1 MNESVQLANEK
12 IAQVNELIGQYP
24 FDGYLILSRQGADT
38 KFSLIFDQDTEAY
51 AAAVFTPNH
60 GATLLVQESEAAK
73 FEGLEGI
80 RVEPYQEAF
89 RDALYQALERGQFRQ
104 LGVNVSEDNHGAD
117 GLTLGSYA
125 LLRGYYGEKVDE
137 VLCSA
142 EELIDTVRAIK
153 TPQEIARIRECIRR
167 VEECLD
173 VVLPQIRVG
182 MTEVD
187 IGNIFVQEMHKR
199 ELTASVGDPEGPPI
213 VSNLRG
219 GISHRG
225 AAGTVTMPGDTIVID
240 FCAWYKGFS
249 SDLSRTT
256 YVLKKGETKPSEQAQ
271 AFFDLVHGN
280 ITEIAK
286 MAKAGVRGYEVN
298 QVRLDREAAFGDVP
312 DYGVS
317 AGHQIGRECHD
328 GGTTFSKKE
337 RGKYACSAM
346 RENETYALEPSCLLF
361 DRKIGAHIEE
371 DILVHKDCVEFLSH
385 RQHEIFLIPYGE
397 V

>member
-1 MNESVQLANEK
+1 MNESVLLANEK
-12 IAQVNELIGQYP
+12 IAQVCELMPQAP
-24 FDGYLILSRQGADT
+24 FDGYLIVSRQGADT
-38 KFSLIFDQDTEAY
+38 KFSLIFDQDTQQY
-51 AAAVFTPNH
+51 AAAVFTPK
-60 GATLLVQESEAAK
+60 GEATLLVHESEAAN
-73 FEGLEGI
+73 FEGLTGI
-80 RVEPYQEAF
+80 AVVPYQGQF
-89 RDALYQALERGQFRQ
+89 RDALHQVLKNGQFQR
-104 LGVNVSEDNHGAD
+104 LGVNFSEDNHGAD
-117 GLTLGSYA
+117 GLTLGAYA

-137 VLCSA
+137 VLLSA
-142 EELIDTVRAIK
+142 EELIDTVRAVK
-153 TPQEIARIRECIRR
+153 TPQEIARIRECIHR

-187 IGNIFVQEMHKR
+187 IGKIFVQEMRKR
-199 ELTASVGDPEGPPI
+199 DLTASVGDPQGPPI

-256 YVLKKGETKPSEQAQ
+256 YVLRKGETKPSEQAQ

-286 MAKAGVRGYEVN
+286 IAKAGTRGYEVN
-298 QVRLDREAAFGDVP
+298 QVRLDREEAFGGVP
-312 DYGVS
+312 DYGIS

-346 RENETYALEPSCLLF
+346 RVNETYALEPSCLLF

-371 DILVHKDCVEFLSH
+371 DILVHEDCVEFLSH
-385 RQHEIFLIPYGE
+385 RQNEIFLIPYGE